1 MKPIVW
7 FLVLLMG
14 IQLVTLGKLLL
25 PEAGVG
31 VNTMPILTPVSLE
44 YEQAFRAGEEP
55 ANLHVIMDAVRHV
68 NPERVSKAEYE
79 QFVADRQQMLV
90 LRNQRH
96 ELNVRLMEAGVALL
110 QTLTPEQWEF
120 VQSQRDAIQAKHEAM
135 SMERLLEK
143 WSE

>member
-1 MKPIVW
+1 MKQMMW
-7 FLVLLMG
+7 LLALLMG
-14 IQLVTLGKLLL
+14 IQLVTLGKLIF
-25 PEAGVG
+25 PETKGG

-44 YEQAFRAGEEP
+44 YEQALRAGEEP
-55 ANLHVIMDAVRHV
+55 ANLHAIMDAVRHV
-68 NPERVSKAEYE
+68 NPDRVSKAEYE

-96 ELNVRLMEAGVALL
+96 QLNVRLMEAGVSLL

-120 VQSQRDAIQAKHEAM
+120 VQSQRDAIQAKHEAF

>member
-1 MKPIVW
+1 MKQMMW
-7 FLVLLMG
+7 LLALLMG
-14 IQLVTLGKLLL
+14 IQLVTLGKLIF
-25 PEAGVG
+25 PETEVR
-31 VNTMPILTPVSLE
+31 VKTMPILTPVSLE

-55 ANLHVIMDAVRHV
+55 ANLHAIMDAVRHV
-68 NPERVSKAEYE
+68 NPDRVSKAEYE

-96 ELNVRLMEAGVALL
+96 ELNVRLMQSGVELL

-135 SMERLLEK
+135 YMERLLEK

>member
-1 MKPIVW
+1 MKQMMG

-14 IQLVTLGKLLL
+14 IQLVTLGKLIL

-31 VNTMPILTPVSLE
+31 VNTMPILTPLSLE
-44 YEQAFRAGEEP
+44 YEQTFRAGEEP
-55 ANLHVIMDAVRHV
+55 ANLHLIMDAVRHV